1 MSIFQGAGHVLWSS
15 AACGVIMGQNCCS
28 SEAAFQLLALAS
40 SHRNAKARVV
50 AETILNTLPRG
61 TPAAHF
67 AD

>member
-1 MSIFQGAGHVLWSS
+1 
-15 AACGVIMGQNCCS
+15 MGQNCCS